1 MNGKKTMK
9 AWQMIVAVVLLAA
22 MMITIF
28 LPAFQLNGKS
38 FCKALEKVVSSKQ
51 LNKAANDSGSSM
63 DDFEREI
70 DQEIQNLEQENNVK
84 VSSISIG
91 NIMVKSADKYL
102 APTENARDSIKVIDR
117 YYGTDLED
125 TLDEVK
131 ASLKSAYNAG
141 RIIFW
146 IIYIAVILV
155 IVLVIL
161 GFVLEW
167 SKYIPL
173 GITAG
178 YSLVAAG
185 IFGFLRFATLGMVAK
200 SSAFSQSLIAESII
214 SSMVSCFY
222 GPAFLVAMIIAIL
235 ILVWSVVCMFVGG
248 SEQPVQ
254 PPVNP
259 PVPPQ
264 PPINGVPVYDPEWAR
279 KQRELE
285 EKKRQEEIR
294 RREEERLRREREEL
308 ERQKKEL
315 EEKIKAQQQPQ
326 MGQVV
331 CIKGV
336 AAGQGFS
343 LPETAKI
350 VVGKSRQN
358 TNMLINSPMVSNV
371 HCSIRYKAATNTYIV
386 KDHSTNGTYVNG
398 ARLQKD
404 VPMSFPAGTVL
415 QLADGSNEIK
425 LG

>member
-22 MMITIF
+22 MMITLF

-214 SSMVSCFY
+214 SSMISCFY

>member
-9 AWQMIVAVVLLAA
+9 AWQMNVAVVLLAA
-22 MMITIF
+22 MMITLF

-178 YSLVAAG
+178 YSL
-185 IFGFLRFATLGMVAK
+185 
-200 SSAFSQSLIAESII
+200 IAESMI

-248 SEQPVQ
+248 SAKAGSVPAPGSSWETSDDPVSDAYY
-254 PPVNP
+254 
-259 PVPPQ
+259 
-264 PPINGVPVYDPEWAR
+264 GDDHDPEWVR
-279 KQRELE
+279 KQKELE
-285 EKKRQEEIR
+285 EKRRQEEIR

-315 EEKIKAQQQPQ
+315 EEKMKAQQQ

-398 ARLQKD
+398 ARIQKD

>member
-22 MMITIF
+22 MMITLF

-200 SSAFSQSLIAESII
+200 SSAFSQSLIAESMI

-222 GPAFLVAMIIAIL
+222 RPAFLVAMIIAIL

-248 SEQPVQ
+248 SAKAGSVPAPGSSWETSDDPVSDAYY
-254 PPVNP
+254 
-259 PVPPQ
+259 
-264 PPINGVPVYDPEWAR
+264 GDDHDPEWVR
-279 KQRELE
+279 KQ
-285 EKKRQEEIR
+285 
-294 RREEERLRREREEL
+294 
-308 ERQKKEL
+308 KEL
-315 EEKIKAQQQPQ
+315 EEKMKAQQQ

-398 ARLQKD
+398 ARIQKD